1 MFYNVFHM
9 LDLLF
14 SNPLAFLIFLIGL
27 LISISFHEFAHC
39 FITDKLGDPT
49 PRVQD
54 RLTLDPRKHL
64 DPIGTLAI
72 ILTGFGWGRPAPYDP
87 YNLKNP
93 VRDTALIAAAGP
105 LSNLLIATFL
115 SVLLHFNIGGDF
127 VALFSIQLIYINITL
142 AIFNLLPVY
151 PLDGGKIMRAL
162 LPTQTSIEYEDI
174 MTRYGTVILIM
185 LVFPWFGGQAAV
197 HSLLTP
203 IINMLLR
210 LFL

>member
-1 MFYNVFHM
+1 M

-14 SNPLAFLIFLIGL
+14 SNPLAFFIFLAGL
-27 LISISFHEFAHC
+27 LLSISFHEFAHC

-105 LSNLLIATFL
+105 LSNLLIATLL
-115 SVLLHFNIGGDF
+115 SVLLRFNIGGDF

-142 AIFNLLPVY
+142 AIFNLLPIY

-162 LPTQTSIEYEDI
+162 LPNQASIEYEDI
-174 MTRYGTVILIM
+174 MTRYGNVILIM
-185 LVFPWFGGQAAV
+185 LVFPWFGGRAAV
-197 HSLLTP
+197 SSLLGP
-203 IINMLLR
+203 IVNMLLR
-210 LFL
+210 VFL